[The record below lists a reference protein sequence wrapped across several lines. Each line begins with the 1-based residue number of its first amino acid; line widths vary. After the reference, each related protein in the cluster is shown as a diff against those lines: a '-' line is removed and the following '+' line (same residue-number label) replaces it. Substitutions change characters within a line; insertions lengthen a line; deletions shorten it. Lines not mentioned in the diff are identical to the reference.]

1 MAKTISAIGKTN
13 FIRPSKSYKR
23 KAFYEGGH
31 QLEKLEF
38 ALAISESKGDQNL
51 SNTLREQIASLG
63 GNKEEPGT

>member
-1 MAKTISAIGKTN
+1 MAKTISASGK
-13 FIRPSKSYKR
+13 SKFRFASTSYKR

-38 ALAISESKGDQNL
+38 ALAISESRGDQNR
-51 SNTLREQIASLG
+51 SNFLRAQIADLG